1 MNENLAIT
9 HTEGPSWNIVG
20 RFPTFELADKKRN
33 ELVADSDLQVK
44 IHYQGT
50 VNNRF
55 YAVKIRFN
63 PALAEAEA
71 ERLRKEV
78 KKKRKAKLNKKRRK
92 K

>member
-1 MNENLAIT
+1 MNENLATT

-20 RFPTFELADKKRN
+20 RFPTFKLADSKRK